1 MKKENIIKSIL
12 KEYALEIII
21 SLIAIILIIF
31 NPNKAYFGIK
41 QAIENFKNLI
51 LVIIAVA
58 LLTGFISEVV
68 SKETIKKFI
77 GKKSGFKGVLIGAIF
92 GSLMVGPAYVFFP
105 FFKEMINKGAKIN
118 VIVTSITSWAIKVP
132 WIPFAV
138 ILLGLK
144 FVIFYNLL
152 ILLFAIISGY
162 IVEYIL
168 VSLEKQKVKL

>member
-1 MKKENIIKSIL
+1 MKKENVIKSIL
-12 KEYALEIII
+12 KEYTLEIII

-41 QAIENFKNLI
+41 QAIESFKNLI
-51 LVIIAVA
+51 IVIIAVA

-68 SKETIKKFI
+68 SKETIKKLI
-77 GKKSGFKGVLIGAIF
+77 GKGSGFKGVLIGAIF

-105 FFKEMINKGAKIN
+105 FFKEMLNKGAKIN
-118 VIVTSITSWAIKVP
+118 VIVTSITSWAIKAP

-138 ILLGLK
+138 VLLGLK
-144 FVIFYNLL
+144 FVFFYNLL

-162 IVEYIL
+162 IVEYISF
-168 VSLEKQKVKL
+168 SLEKRKLKI